1 MLISQVEYG
10 GTLDHGSPM
19 KFWLVVFM
27 SLLASCAS
35 PQTSNMALFSSSERV
50 RNTNRDN
57 LVLLSAGMTKPEVLR
72 LMGTQTVET
81 EFMTITNP
89 YKIESLQGKDGEPHE
104 IVFYYTDKNET
115 DGAITDDELTPL
127 VFQAGRL
134 RGWGRPLL
142 DQIISRTRQEETP
155 PAPQIVEPELGH
167 SRALVQGSQ
176 GPTPSL
182 VHEERPHTKV
192 AWASVSK
199 EAAPALEPQRDTA
212 ASKHFPL
219 LEYKKA
225 YGLFL
230 EHRYEEALILF
241 QDFLKRYPRHDL
253 SDNAQYWI
261 GESYYHL
268 KDYAKAM
275 VAFEK
280 VITHYGDGNKTP
292 DALLKMGYTYVAL
305 EDLANARI
313 FLKRV
318 IDNYPVSECEPK
330 ARAKLEEIGNL

>member
-1 MLISQVEYG
+1 MA
-10 GTLDHGSPM
+10 
-19 KFWLVVFM
+19 
-27 SLLASCAS
+27 LLASCAS
-35 PQTSNMALFSSSERV
+35 SQTSNRAFFSSLERV

-57 LVLLSAGMTKPEVLR
+57 LVLLSVGMTKPEVLR

-89 YKIESLQGKDGEPHE
+89 YRIQSFQGGGGETHE
-104 IVFYYTDKNET
+104 IVFYYTDRKKT

-127 VFQAGRL
+127 VFRAGRL
-134 RGWGRPLL
+134 KGWGWPLL
-142 DQIISRTRQEETP
+142 DQIISKTRQEEKP
-155 PAPQIVEPELGH
+155 PAPQIAEPELDR
-167 SRALVQGSQ
+167 SRALAQISQ
-176 GPTPSL
+176 APTPSL
-182 VHEERPHTKV
+182 VHEERPQTKV
-192 AWASVSK
+192 AWASVPK
-199 EAAPALEPQRDTA
+199 EPAPALEPKRATS

-230 EHRYEEALILF
+230 EHRYEEALTLF

-261 GESYYHL
+261 GETYYYL
-268 KDYAKAM
+268 KDYANAM

-280 VITHYGDGNKTP
+280 VITHYAEGNKTP

-305 EDLANARI
+305 EDYTNARV

-330 ARAKLEEIGNL
+330 ARAKLQEIGNL